1 MSSLFRSDPPP
12 YPEPPAGVRYP
23 QLLRNPGATWWR
35 AVAGILLAL
44 WAWLLLGSLV
54 SQVVLAAAWQWGHN
68 EMPKQDFYDAARRYE
83 FWEGMLASHLSII
96 TMIPIVFTVL
106 RFVHGVPIGRI
117 WSVADRIRWRYLA
130 ACFGI
135 AIVVF
140 AGYVATMPLQGQPLT
155 WRPQPGLLPFVVLI
169 FLLTP
174 FQSMAEEMMF
184 RGYLTESIG
193 SLVSNPW
200 PGVIGSSL
208 LFAFFH
214 GSQNPQLFI
223 SRFAFGM
230 VVGWLVVRTGGLEA
244 GIAAHITNNVFS
256 FLLAGLTGSIAG
268 VRQVTEVGWLKSFS
282 DVITFAVIAV
292 LAAVLARWMKVPDR
306 TAETV
311 GETRVTTA

>member
-1 MSSLFRSDPPP
+1 MSSTVRADQPPFPTPPP
-12 YPEPPAGVRYP
+12 GVAYP
-23 QLLRNPGATWWR
+23 QLLRTPAATWWR

-44 WAWLLLGSLV
+44 WAWLLLGALV
-54 SQVVLAAAWQWGHN
+54 SQVVLAAAWRLGHS
-68 EMPKQDFYDAARRYE
+68 ELPREEFFAAARRYE
-83 FWEGMLASHLSII
+83 YWEGMLASHLSII

-106 RFVHGVPIGRI
+106 RFVHGVPARRI

-135 AIVVF
+135 AVVVF
-140 AGYVATMPLQGQPLT
+140 AGYVATMPLQGMPLR
-155 WRPQPGLLPFVVLI
+155 WQPQPGLLPFVLLI

-174 FQSMAEEMMF
+174 FQSMSEEMMF
-184 RGYLTESIG
+184 RGYLSQAVG
-193 SLVSNPW
+193 SMFRNPW

-244 GIAAHITNNVFS
+244 AIGAHVTNNVFS

-292 LAAVLARWMKVPDR
+292 LAAMLAKWMKVPDR
-306 TAETV
+306 TPGDAE
-311 GETRVTTA
+311 ETRVTTA